1 MLEKKVSVDVFST
14 RPYSRRIVLK
24 QDLKLR
30 LVAAKL
36 VTSTSADKF
45 ILVFGE
51 IYDYGDP
58 GVQLFLMGHPLMV
71 RK

>member
-1 MLEKKVSVDVFST
+1 MLEKKVSVDIFST

-30 LVAAKL
+30 LDAAKL
-36 VTSTSADKF
+36 VTSTSADKV

-51 IYDYGDP
+51 TYDNGDP
-58 GVQLFLMGHPLMV
+58 GVQLFLMGHPLMI